1 MFVFE
6 YGSEFLLKRRP
17 IFHILAA
24 NEITVIKI
32 EVAQRA
38 SLKNNGAK
46 SGDKKSPLIV
56 FYGYCH

>member
-6 YGSEFLLKRRP
+6 YGSELLLKRRP

-46 SGDKKSPLIV
+46 SGIKNLP
-56 FYGYCH
+56 